1 MATQVHAGPY
11 DETDLMLDRRGLRR
25 VWTTLPVVE
34 KIQASPRGTRSGL
47 VAAITT
53 LAALM
58 DLLDGTAVNV
68 ALPTVQRELH
78 ADATDVR
85 WIVSG
90 YLPDFAATLITAG
103 RLGDLFG
110 RRRLFLAG
118 VASFGVASL
127 LSGIVQT
134 PSELVAGRLVQAR

>member
-1 MATQVHAGPY
+1 
-11 DETDLMLDRRGLRR
+11 MLDRRGLRR

-118 VASFGVASL
+118 VASFGVESL
-127 LSGIVQT
+127 LSGIAQT
-134 PSELVAGRLVQAR
+134 PSELVAGSLVQAR

>member
-1 MATQVHAGPY
+1 
-11 DETDLMLDRRGLRR
+11 MLDRRGLRR
-25 VWTTLPVVE
+25 VLITLPVVE

-58 DLLDGTAVNV
+58 DLLDGTVVNV
-68 ALPTVQRELH
+68 AFPTVQRELH

-90 YLPDFAATLITAG
+90 YMPDFAATLITAG
-103 RLGDLFG
+103 RP
-110 RRRLFLAG
+110 R
-118 VASFGVASL
+118 
-127 LSGIVQT
+127 
-134 PSELVAGRLVQAR
+134 